1 MKSIYLIRH
10 GRQNDARCNVNVE
23 LSEEGHRQAKLVA
36 NRLKNYSIQQLYS
49 SHLIR
54 AVETAE
60 DISDV
65 LELPVQELIGM
76 EEIDFG
82 ELTGHTAEYV
92 KEHFGDFRRE
102 RNEHISDLAY
112 PGGECG
118 ADVIR
123 RVFPVLM
130 ELIHESDETIAI
142 VSHGGVIRALIAH
155 VLGLDQRYKLRFAK
169 DLENCSITHLLYERE
184 KNRFFL
190 ERLNDYAHLEPYPE
204 LLRAQWDNLVL

>member
-36 NRLKNYSIQQLYS
+36 DRLKNYSIRQLYS

-65 LELPVQELIGM
+65 LGLPVQELIGV

-92 KEHFGDFRRE
+92 KEHYSDFRRE
-102 RNEHISDLAY
+102 RNEHTSDIAY

-142 VSHGGVIRALIAH
+142 VNHGGVIRALLAH
-155 VLGLDQRYKLRFAK
+155 ILGLDQRYKLRFAK

-204 LLRAQWDNLVL
+204 LLRARWNNLVL